1 MNKVAFI
8 LLISVYFSQS
18 LSAQDNFSFSFG
30 CGYVCPPVNSTKFY
44 YWTDGYSINISS
56 NYKFSNEL
64 SAFLNTSYQQHN
76 FDERNLEL
84 VSPAVLGYHFEVNGT
99 NSSIIDLSVG
109 AKFYFSKSIIK
120 PFIGFGGG
128 ILFINLGKVELIQ
141 WMDGDSNKT
150 TSKYSNTDF
159 NYNIGQINFGL
170 GTEVDFFSK
179 LSLVLEAKVVKGFN
193 GPSYYPLIA
202 AIKFVL

>member
-1 MNKVAFI
+1 MNKAAFI
-8 LLISVYFSQS
+8 FLISVCFSQS
-18 LSAQDNFSFSFG
+18 LFAQSNFSFSIG
-30 CGYVCPPVNSTKFY
+30 GGYVCSPVNSTKFY
-44 YWTDGYSINISS
+44 YWTDGFSINISA
-56 NYKFSNEL
+56 NYKVSNEL
-64 SAFLNTSYQQHN
+64 SAFLNTSYQQNN
-76 FDERNLEL
+76 FEERNLEL

-109 AKFYFSKSIIK
+109 AKFYFSKKIIK

-128 ILFINLGKVELIQ
+128 VLFINLGKVELIQ

-150 TSKYSNTDF
+150 TIKYSNTDF
-159 NYNIGQINFGL
+159 NYNIGQINFSL
-170 GTEVDFFSK
+170 GTEVEFFPN

-202 AIKFVL
+202 AIKIVL